1 MKKYKID
8 VHMSAEQLAES
19 EEELRRNLMF
29 SLTTGNDDDTN
40 RANKLGYEVII
51 KEIK

>member
-19 EEELRRNLMF
+19 EEEVRRNLNF
-29 SLTTGNDDDTN
+29 SFTTGNDDNAN
-40 RANKLGYEVII
+40 RSDKIGYEVII